1 MIHRRKK
8 RISYIRKRY
17 IFIKIWRPF
26 ISEHSA
32 IVGIFIVD
40 KNIFFKDKIIRYL
53 TKEVKETRNNEILNC
68 MIKNWNLIAKRIED
82 IYTDN
87 YTDSIEYNSSENYL
101 IKRLEKNN
109 NLI

>member
-1 MIHRRKK
+1 
-8 RISYIRKRY
+8 
-17 IFIKIWRPF
+17 
-26 ISEHSA
+26 
-32 IVGIFIVD
+32 
-40 KNIFFKDKIIRYL
+40 
-53 TKEVKETRNNEILNC
+53 